1 VAVVAA
7 ASAGNFGLGTREE
20 PESPSLV
27 LSLARDRQVEMAT
40 TFATEAQLIQPDIV
54 PQLAELP
61 EARPV
66 IQLDHIHKVYT
77 MGDVEVHALRG
88 VSLTIREGEFV
99 AIMGASG
106 SGKSTTMNIL
116 GCLDRPT
123 RGTYILDGQDVS
135 QLSKDERADIRCQ
148 KIGFVFQGFNLLSR
162 TSALENV
169 ELPMLYLGVDT
180 ATRHQRAMEALAAVG
195 LSGREQNHPNQL
207 SGGQQQRVAVARSLV
222 NHPALILADEPTGNL
237 DSRTSVEV
245 MEIFQRLNRER
256 GITLVLVTHELDIA
270 QYAQRVVVFKDG
282 RIKSDEPVTDQRD
295 AAEELKNLPLIDDE
309 DEDDE

>member
-1 VAVVAA
+1 MQSTLEIRQNELQPGVILPA
-7 ASAGNFGLGTREE
+7 
-20 PESPSLV
+20 PESEV
-27 LSLARDRQVEMAT
+27 
-40 TFATEAQLIQPDIV
+40 
-54 PQLAELP
+54 
-61 EARPV
+61 RPV
-66 IQLDHIHKVYT
+66 IQLDHIHKTYT
-77 MGDVEVHALRG
+77 MGDVAVHALRG

-106 SGKSTTMNIL
+106 SGKSTTMNLI

-123 RGTYILDGQDVS
+123 RGAYILDGMDVS

-169 ELPMLYLGVDT
+169 ELPMLYAGID
-180 ATRHQRAMEALAAVG
+180 AAERDRRAKEALAAVG
-195 LSGREQNHPNQL
+195 LAGREQNHPNQL
-207 SGGQQQRVAVARSLV
+207 SGGQQQRVAVARALV
-222 NHPALILADEPTGNL
+222 NNPALILADEPTGNL

-282 RIKSDEPVTDQRD
+282 KIRKDYQIDEPRN
-295 AAEELKNLPLIDDE
+295 AAEELRNLPPVIE
-309 DEDDE
+309 DEDDDE